1 MHEEEVHI
9 AVGKNSRKEKLN
21 ILWSVANFPRAAIV
35 LVHVHWPSKWMPFMG
50 GRLLYK
56 FADEMEKE
64 KHRNTEMAA
73 MVNML
78 SKYKSLCGTR
88 KVRAYYLTHHNT
100 IAGVVNLVKNLKIK
114 RIIIG
119 SRNMTMQDVLSRMCQ
134 VWVVL
139 SGKHISTSKDPV
151 EHNRILGE
159 GGSSSYFGTIQER
172 ALKCKEQIRDKLLSK
187 LKLRQQ
193 EGCGSHGEDKL
204 SQRKLSASLKE
215 NNFCIPEHVDQFTT
229 SQIRKA
235 TRRLSSKNLI
245 GQGGYGPV
253 YKGNLGG
260 MPVAIKILKP
270 RGSQGFPE
278 FLQEMVVLSR
288 LEHPHIV
295 KLIGVC
301 PESCSLVYEHLCNGT
316 LLDRL
321 KQGGLQWEDRIR
333 ILTEQR
339 SALVYLHSSR
349 PNAIIHADLKLNNI
363 LLDAGDVSRLGD
375 FGTARVV
382 PVKPLEEETIIRRT
396 VPMGTMGYIDPV
408 FLMTGKL
415 TTASDVYAFGV
426 VILQLLTGLDDLN
439 IVEQVRVAV
448 KMHAVNTVLD
458 PSAGTWPKKPTG
470 QLLKLALRCCSW
482 ERKRRPAIT
491 SKTKWRSLHTLRAMS
506 TSANKTQK

>member
-159 GGSSSYFGTIQER
+159 EGSSSYFGTIQER

-215 NNFCIPEHVDQFTT
+215 NNFCIPEHVDQFSM

-278 FLQEMVVLSR
+278 FLQE
-288 LEHPHIV
+288 
-295 KLIGVC
+295 
-301 PESCSLVYEHLCNGT
+301 
-316 LLDRL
+316 
-321 KQGGLQWEDRIR
+321 
-333 ILTEQR
+333 
-339 SALVYLHSSR
+339 
-349 PNAIIHADLKLNNI
+349 
-363 LLDAGDVSRLGD
+363 
-375 FGTARVV
+375 
-382 PVKPLEEETIIRRT
+382 
-396 VPMGTMGYIDPV
+396 
-408 FLMTGKL
+408 
-415 TTASDVYAFGV
+415 
-426 VILQLLTGLDDLN
+426 
-439 IVEQVRVAV
+439 
-448 KMHAVNTVLD
+448 
-458 PSAGTWPKKPTG
+458 
-470 QLLKLALRCCSW
+470 
-482 ERKRRPAIT
+482 
-491 SKTKWRSLHTLRAMS
+491 
-506 TSANKTQK
+506 